1 MGVTLPSPLSA
12 LLNEL
17 GYLWPEVDE
26 ESLHRLATAW
36 AGFGVRLAGITGQA
50 DTVAEAVRRGNAGE
64 AVAAFLKAWEEDDGS
79 RTAAEGVTGP
89 RTAIA
94 EGVTGA
100 QVVGVC
106 LVVCAALVLALKIA
120 LFVQL
125 VALLVRMQLAIA
137 AAPATSGGSLLAIP
151 ALKQL
156 TGALV
161 NLSMNQASRVLIA

>member
-1 MGVTLPSPLSA
+1 MGLTLPSPLSV

-36 AGFGVRLAGITGQA
+36 AGFGGRLAGITGQA
-50 DTVAEAVRRGNAGE
+50 DLVADAVRRGNAGE
-64 AVAAFLKAWEEDDGS
+64 AVEALLTTWKGDEA
-79 RTAAEGVTGP
+79 P

-106 LVVCAALVLALKIA
+106 LVVCAALVLALKIV

-125 VALLVRMQLAIA
+125 VTLLVRMRLAVA

-156 TGALV
+156 TGALL
-161 NLSMNQASRVLIA
+161 NLSMNQASRVLVA